1 MTMRQELALKT
12 RENLI
17 EAAKKV
23 ISIKGFRESS
33 IQDITEEAGVAKG
46 TFYTY
51 FKTKEEII
59 EELVSQKDIKYKEE
73 FLNKPL
79 SEKIKYFNKNLM
91 DQIQAC
97 DVEIC
102 RQWIVNNLK
111 PVELDKIGYDL
122 ECIKVIL
129 NSSLKKGEFKKNAPI
144 DELANFVI
152 NTIYGMM
159 LNWCMTD
166 KKYEPQDHLDKT
178 TELILNGMK
187 PYMKGE
193 KLNEPIWR
201 KQRKL

>member
-1 MTMRQELALKT
+1 MTMRHEMALKT

-23 ISIKGFRESS
+23 ISKKGFKETS

-46 TFYTY
+46 SFYTY

-59 EELVSQKDIKYKEE
+59 GELVSKKQIKYEDE
-73 FLNKPL
+73 FLNKTL
-79 SEKIKYFNKNLM
+79 KNKIEYFNKDLM
-91 DQIQAC
+91 KQIQSC
-97 DVEIC
+97 GVEIC

-111 PVELDKIGYDL
+111 PVELDKIGYDS
-122 ECIKVIL
+122 ECIRVIL
-129 NSSLKKGEFKKNAPI
+129 KSSLEKGELKDGTPI
-144 DELANFVI
+144 EELVGFII

-166 KKYEPQDHLDKT
+166 KKYEPQEHLKT
-178 TELILNGMK
+178 TTEFILNAIK

-193 KLNEPIWR
+193 K
-201 KQRKL
+201 

>member
-23 ISIKGFRESS
+23 ISKKGFRETS

-59 EELVSQKDIKYKEE
+59 GELVLKKHIKYEDDL
-73 FLNKPL
+73 LNKPL
-79 SEKIKYFNKNLM
+79 KDKIEYFNKELM
-91 DQIQAC
+91 KQIQSC
-97 DVEIC
+97 GVEIC

-111 PVELDKIGYDL
+111 PVELDKIGYDS
-122 ECIKVIL
+122 ECIRMLLK
-129 NSSLKKGEFKKNAPI
+129 SSIENGELKKDTPI
-144 DELANFVI
+144 EELVGFII

-159 LNWCMTD
+159 LNWCMTGE
-166 KKYEPQDHLDKT
+166 KYKPQKHMDT
-178 TELILNGMK
+178 ITELILYGIK
-187 PYMKGE
+187 PYMKG
-193 KLNEPIWR
+193 K
-201 KQRKL
+201 

>member
-1 MTMRQELALKT
+1 MTMRQEMAMKT
-12 RENLI
+12 RENLV

-23 ISIKGFRESS
+23 ISEKGFKESS
-33 IQDITEEAGVAKG
+33 IQDITEKAGVAKG

-59 EELVSQKDIKYKEE
+59 KELVSTKFITFEE
-73 FLNKPL
+73 GFLDKPL
-79 SEKIKYFNKNLM
+79 EEKISLFNINLM
-91 DQIQAC
+91 EQIQSC

-111 PVELDKIGYDL
+111 PVELDKIGYDS
-122 ECIKVIL
+122 ESVRCILKD
-129 NSSLKKGEFKKNAPI
+129 SLKKGELKKETPI
-144 DELANFVI
+144 EELVGFII

-166 KKYEPQDHLDKT
+166 KKYEPQGHLNFTSK
-178 TELILNGMK
+178 LILNAIK

-193 KLNEPIWR
+193 
-201 KQRKL
+201 

>member
-1 MTMRQELALKT
+1 MTMRQEMALKT

-23 ISIKGFRESS
+23 ISIKGFKEAS

-51 FKTKEEII
+51 FKTKEEIV
-59 EELVSQKDIKYKEE
+59 EELLKTKFVKYEDS
-73 FLNKPL
+73 FLNKTL
-79 SEKIKYFNKNLM
+79 KDKIEFFNKDLM
-91 DQIQAC
+91 RQIQSC
-97 DVEIC
+97 GVEIC

-111 PVELDKIGYDL
+111 PVELDKIGYDS
-122 ECIKVIL
+122 ECIRVIL
-129 NSSLKKGEFKKNAPI
+129 KSSLEKGELKDDTPI
-144 DELANFVI
+144 EELVGFII

-166 KKYEPQDHLDKT
+166 KKYEPQKHLKT
-178 TELILNGMK
+178 ITEYILNVIK

-193 KLNEPIWR
+193 K
-201 KQRKL
+201 

>member
-23 ISIKGFRESS
+23 ISKKGFRETS

-51 FKTKEEII
+51 FKTKEQII
-59 EELVSQKDIKYKEE
+59 GELVSKKHIKYEDDL
-73 FLNKPL
+73 LNKPL
-79 SEKIKYFNKNLM
+79 KDKIEYFNKELM
-91 DQIQAC
+91 KQIQSC
-97 DVEIC
+97 GVEIC

-111 PVELDKIGYDL
+111 PVELDKIGYDS
-122 ECIKVIL
+122 ECIRMLLK
-129 NSSLKKGEFKKNAPI
+129 SSIENGELKKDTPI
-144 DELANFVI
+144 EELVGFII

-159 LNWCMTD
+159 LNWCMTGE
-166 KKYEPQDHLDKT
+166 KYKPQKHMDT
-178 TELILNGMK
+178 ITELILYGIK

-193 KLNEPIWR
+193 
-201 KQRKL
+201 

>member
-1 MTMRQELALKT
+1 MTMRQEMALKT

-23 ISIKGFRESS
+23 ISIKGFKEAS

-51 FKTKEEII
+51 FKTKEEIV
-59 EELVSQKDIKYKEE
+59 EELLKTKFVKYDDE
-73 FLNKPL
+73 FLNKTL
-79 SEKIKYFNKNLM
+79 KDKIEYFNKDLM
-91 DQIQAC
+91 RQIQSC
-97 DVEIC
+97 GVEIC

-111 PVELDKIGYDL
+111 PVELDKIGYDS
-122 ECIKVIL
+122 ECIRVIL
-129 NSSLKKGEFKKNAPI
+129 KSSLEKGELKNGTPI
-144 DELANFVI
+144 EELVGFII

-166 KKYEPQDHLDKT
+166 KKYEPQKHLKT
-178 TELILNGMK
+178 TTEYILNVIK

-193 KLNEPIWR
+193 K
-201 KQRKL
+201 

>member
-23 ISIKGFRESS
+23 ISIKGFKEAS

-51 FKTKEEII
+51 FKTKEEIV
-59 EELVSQKDIKYKEE
+59 EELLKTKFIKYEDE

-79 SEKIKYFNKNLM
+79 KNKIEFFNIDLM
-91 DQIQAC
+91 KQIQSC
-97 DVEIC
+97 GVEIC

-111 PVELDKIGYDL
+111 PVELDKIGYDS
-122 ECIKVIL
+122 ECIRVIL
-129 NSSLKKGEFKKNAPI
+129 KSSLEKGELKNGTPI
-144 DELANFVI
+144 EELVGFII

-166 KKYEPQDHLDKT
+166 KKYEPQEHLNTT
-178 TELILNGMK
+178 TEYILNGIK
-187 PYMKGE
+187 PYMNG
-193 KLNEPIWR
+193 
-201 KQRKL
+201 

>member
-17 EAAKKV
+17 ESAKKV
-23 ISIKGFRESS
+23 ISIKGFKEAS

-51 FKTKEEII
+51 FKTKEEIV
-59 EELVSQKDIKYKEE
+59 EELVKMKFIKYEDD

-79 SEKIKYFNKNLM
+79 KEKIEFFNRDLM
-91 DQIQAC
+91 KQIQSC
-97 DVEIC
+97 GVEIC

-111 PVELDKIGYDL
+111 PVELDKIGYDS
-122 ECIKVIL
+122 ECIRTIL
-129 NSSLKKGEFKKNAPI
+129 KSSLENGELINDTPVE
-144 DELANFVI
+144 ELVGFII

-166 KKYEPQDHLDKT
+166 KKYEPQEHLKT
-178 TELILNGMK
+178 VTEFILNIIK

-193 KLNEPIWR
+193 K
-201 KQRKL
+201 

>member
-1 MTMRQELALKT
+1 MTMRQEMALKT

-23 ISIKGFRESS
+23 ISIKGFKEAS

-51 FKTKEEII
+51 FKTKEEIV
-59 EELVSQKDIKYKEE
+59 EELLKTKFVKYDDE
-73 FLNKPL
+73 FLNKTL
-79 SEKIKYFNKNLM
+79 KDKIEYFNKDLM
-91 DQIQAC
+91 RQIQSC
-97 DVEIC
+97 GVEIC

-111 PVELDKIGYDL
+111 PVELDKIGYDS
-122 ECIKVIL
+122 ECIRVIL
-129 NSSLKKGEFKKNAPI
+129 KSSLEKGKLKDSTPI
-144 DELANFVI
+144 EELVGFII

-166 KKYEPQDHLDKT
+166 KKYEPQKHLKT
-178 TELILNGMK
+178 TTEYILNVIK

-193 KLNEPIWR
+193 K
-201 KQRKL
+201 